1 MPLTPGLV
9 ANIPQVAPPE
19 AAKEPEADVIVESA
33 DTGVDRP
40 EMDDVGNILKIEH
53 ADGSVSVSI
62 DGSPIERAAGAAGN
76 GGWFDNLV
84 DRIEDYPL
92 FLPWCGGSKVIE
104 RNDEITK
111 ASILIKYSGVN
122 QSFTTQN
129 TKKYP
134 HRIDLKLI
142 DGPFKVLNGFWIF
155 TPINEDA
162 CSIEFH
168 LH

>member
-62 DGSPIERAAGAAGN
+62 DGSPIERAAG
-76 GGWFDNLV
+76 
-84 DRIEDYPL
+84 
-92 FLPWCGGSKVIE
+92 
-104 RNDEITK
+104 EIGR
-111 ASILIKYSGVN
+111 AHV
-122 QSFTTQN
+122 
-129 TKKYP
+129 
-134 HRIDLKLI
+134 
-142 DGPFKVLNGFWIF
+142 
-155 TPINEDA
+155 
-162 CSIEFH
+162 
-168 LH
+168 